1 MGASS
6 PPSASAAAEG
16 KQLTQQQEKKAAVM
30 TPQQRASCRQLS
42 VAFFLQCVSHNLVS
56 YPRASLTLIFNG
68 GDSAAAARVIAL
80 MATSGSMVEF
90 VFGPCFGRLSDRYGR
105 LLFLLVGPLGTVIF
119 DGLVFLFPSQPV
131 LILGKIVSTLTVT
144 AFVTILRSALND
156 VVQGEAY
163 AVANSSSAHAPRAG
177 VPAHNRPMHPPPCL
191 ILVVHGSGPHFPLL
205 WPRNSLTAVALLSML
220 PPLPV
225 VAIWTG
231 SAIVISPIIASRFV
245 SERVAFGLSAAVS
258 LLNGASLLT
267 SFKETLHLSER
278 VPVDWLQCN
287 PLSFIKLFSHSRTMT
302 LLVTAI
308 FFQTLGEIRFTMDLA
323 MVIWRS
329 VHVSRTRRWWPMHP
343 SAPHAFA
350 RRLFVPGWR
359 GCVAGHNDGR
369 CWSRRGMLRAGL
381 RHASATSMPCVAK
394 LLCARSQIDLTVLC
408 PVLVTKLMW

>member
-163 AVANSSSAHAPRAG
+163 AVANSSSAHAPLAG

-205 WPRNSLTAVALLSML
+205 WPRNSLTAVALVSML

-225 VAIWTG
+225 YSGHLDWQRHRHQ
-231 SAIVISPIIASRFV
+231 PHH
-245 SERVAFGLSAAVS
+245 RVALRLRAGGLWPLGSRLSAERSFATH
-258 LLNGASLLT
+258 LLQGDTAPLGAS
-267 SFKETLHLSER
+267 
-278 VPVDWLQCN
+278 
-287 PLSFIKLFSHSRTMT
+287 
-302 LLVTAI
+302 
-308 FFQTLGEIRFTMDLA
+308 
-323 MVIWRS
+323 
-329 VHVSRTRRWWPMHP
+329 
-343 SAPHAFA
+343 A
-350 RRLFVPGWR
+350 RRLAAVQSPLVHQALLALAHDDAAGDRHLLPDAGRDTLHDGPGDGDLALRPRESHATMVAHAPFRTPRIRQAFVRAWLER
-359 GCVAGHNDGR
+359 L
-369 CWSRRGMLRAGL
+369 RRGA
-381 RHASATSMPCVAK
+381 
-394 LLCARSQIDLTVLC
+394 
-408 PVLVTKLMW
+408 